1 MENQTENPNSAQ
13 IDWLWVLWSAVYAVA
28 FVVASM
34 CFAIADPAAVFF
46 LGVIAL
52 AALKYLI
59 RFSG

>member
-1 MENQTENPNSAQ
+1 MENQTGNPSSTA
-13 IDWLWVLWSAVYAVA
+13 IDWLWLLWFGVYAVA

-59 RFSG
+59 RFRG